1 MEQIQKAIMS
11 TPRLQVKEKHIRV
24 IGPDKMHI
32 SPVEEG
38 RDKLYFEM
46 QKLKSKLPH
55 VIIKGIPS
63 INRAVIS
70 KDPKSDDKHTLAI
83 EGEGLYQVMRVPGID
98 FTRTS
103 TNHILEMCD
112 VLGIEAAR
120 QCIVDEIKF
129 TMGEYGIQIDNRH
142 I

>member
-1 MEQIQKAIMS
+1 M
-11 TPRLQVKEKHIRV
+11 VKEKHIKV
-24 IGPDKMHI
+24 ISHDKMHI
-32 SPVEEG
+32 SPPEEG

-46 QKLKSKLPH
+46 QKLKKKLPT

-70 KDPKSDDKHTLAI
+70 KDQKEEKFNLAI
-83 EGEGLYQVMRVPGID
+83 EGEGLYKVMRIPGID
-98 FTRTS
+98 FTKTV

-120 QCIVDEIKF
+120 QCIIEEIKF
-129 TMGEYGIQIDNRH
+129 TMGEYGIQIDDRH